1 MRFLPGV
8 GGHATARLLKK
19 LHDDCK
25 YESSC
30 QVELA
35 SASDLA
41 QRVAVERILQQHPQM
56 TGTDNDADQVQAPL
70 EKPALALTE
79 PFRAFIT
86 AQTASS
92 WALLAMTAL
101 AVLAA
106 NSALAP
112 HYLDLLHTELR
123 LQLGEAA
130 IVMSL
135 QHWVNDGLM
144 SLFFFLLGLELKRE
158 LMVGRLGDRKR
169 AASVM
174 CAAGG
179 GMVAPAI
186 IFLLV
191 ADDPT
196 VRSGWAIP
204 VATDTAFA
212 IMLLVLLGDRVP
224 GAARPFL
231 VGLAIV
237 DDLGAIMVIAIGY
250 TSAFNLELLWPVA
263 GVIAVLAI
271 LNLVGMRHG
280 LPYFLCGVTLWL
292 LLLQLGVH
300 GTLAGVVVA
309 FAAPVRPAI
318 ARGRFMAQVRRQLRR
333 FEDEHDRATSS
344 IMEQPEQ
351 QAIAEAVSTV
361 AARATAPLRRW
372 ESRLE
377 LPISFGIVPLFA
389 FMNAGVV
396 LSAEALATTWDHEL
410 GTAIV
415 LALLVG
421 KPVGITA
428 GIGVGQLAGIARLPR
443 GLSWRHI
450 VGLGLLGGVG
460 FTMSLYIAT
469 LGFGDGSPL
478 LEISKLNV
486 IAASACAG
494 VLGYAWLRLAGGK
507 ARQGATC

>member
-1 MRFLPGV
+1 MTRFFAYP
-8 GGHATARLLKK
+8 
-19 LHDDCK
+19 
-25 YESSC
+25 
-30 QVELA
+30 
-35 SASDLA
+35 
-41 QRVAVERILQQHPQM
+41 RIR
-56 TGTDNDADQVQAPL
+56 GTDKNVDQVRAPL

-86 AQTASS
+86 AQSASS
-92 WALLAMTAL
+92 WALLVMTAL

-112 HYLDLLHTELR
+112 HYLGLLHTELR

-130 IVMSL
+130 LVMSL

-144 SLFFFLLGLELKRE
+144 ALFFFLLGLELKRE
-158 LMVGRLGDRKR
+158 LMVGRLGELKH

-174 CAAGG
+174 CAAAG
-179 GMVAPAI
+179 GMLVPAA

-196 VRSGWAIP
+196 ARTGWAIP
-204 VATDTAFA
+204 LATDTAFA

-224 GAARPFL
+224 SAARAFL

-237 DDLGAIMVIAIGY
+237 DDLGAILVIAIGY
-250 TSAFNLELLWPVA
+250 TSAFNPGLMWPVA
-263 GVIAVLAI
+263 GVIAVLVV
-271 LNLVGMRHG
+271 LNLVGIRHG
-280 LPYFLCGVTLWL
+280 LPYFLCGVALWL
-292 LLLQLGVH
+292 LLSRLGVH
-300 GTLAGVVVA
+300 GTLAGVIAA

-318 ARGRFMAQVRRQLRR
+318 ARSSFMSQVRRQLRR

-351 QAIAEAVSTV
+351 QAIAEAVSNV

-377 LPISFGIVPLFA
+377 LPISFVIVPLFA

-396 LSAEALATTWDHEL
+396 FSADAFATTWDHEL
-410 GTAIV
+410 GPAI
-415 LALLVG
+415 LLGLLVG
-421 KPVGITA
+421 KPVGISA
-428 GIGVGQLAGIARLPR
+428 GIGAGQLAGIAALPQ
-443 GLSWRHI
+443 GLSWRHV

-460 FTMSLYIAT
+460 FTMSLYIAI
-469 LGFGDGSPL
+469 LGFGDGSLL
-478 LEISKLNV
+478 LEISKRSV
-486 IAASACAG
+486 IAASVCAG
-494 VLGYAWLRLAGGK
+494 VLGYAWLRLAGGNS
-507 ARQGATC
+507 RRCATG